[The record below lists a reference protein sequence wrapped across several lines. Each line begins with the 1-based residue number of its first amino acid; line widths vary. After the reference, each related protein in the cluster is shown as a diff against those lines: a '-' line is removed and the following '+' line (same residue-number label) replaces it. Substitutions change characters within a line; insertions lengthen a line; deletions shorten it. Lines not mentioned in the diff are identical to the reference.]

1 MILPKNIIAYLNDLF
16 LSSGMTKEEVEKQLQ
31 ILDFSLRINLIAQ
44 VLKKIPQDKQEQI
57 TSKIKKAKNSDELL
71 KFLAAFFK
79 DNLTQTQIKK
89 IYQEELEKI
98 LEPILKSLRESCTP
112 EQLVKLQELTAKYF

>member
-31 ILDFSLRINLIAQ
+31 ILDFSLRINLTVQ
-44 VLKKIPQDKQEQI
+44 VLKKISQDKQKQI
-57 TSKIKKAKNSDELL
+57 IPKIKQAKTADELL
-71 KFLAAFFK
+71 KFLAVFFK
-79 DNLTQTQIKK
+79 DNLTKKQIEK

-98 LEPILKSLRESCTP
+98 LEPILKPLKESCTT
-112 EQLVKLQELTAKYF
+112 EQLAKLQKVTAKYF

>member
-44 VLKKIPQDKQEQI
+44 ILKKIPQDKQKQI
-57 TSKIKKAKNSDELL
+57 TSKIKKAKTSDELL
-71 KFLAAFFK
+71 KFLAKFFR
-79 DNLTQTQIKK
+79 DNLTKK
-89 IYQEELEKI
+89 EIEKVYQDELEKI
-98 LEPILKSLRESCTP
+98 LEPILQPLKESCTP
-112 EQLVKLQELTAKYF
+112 EQLVKLQTLTAKYL